1 MRGRPAPKRKIKPD
15 LKYHSVVIAKF
26 INQIMQ
32 RGKKS
37 LAEKIVYG
45 AFDIISEKSK
55 KDPLEVFDLAIKNVA
70 PYVQVKSRR
79 IGGANYQVPEEV
91 RGDRRLALALRWI
104 IEAAKGKKGQ
114 PMKQKLAT
122 EILDASKGEGNAMKK
137 KLDVQRMAE
146 ANRAFAHFA

>member
-1 MRGRPAPKRKIKPD
+1 
-15 LKYHSVVIAKF
+15 
-26 INQIMQ
+26 MQ